1 MTSTRTLITPQN
13 APLGRS
19 LSPAAMLETLWAHRQ
34 VIRQLGARQVQSRHR
49 GSVLGMAWTLLN
61 PLLLLAVYTLIF
73 SVVLRV
79 GGQSAAERVEFAVM
93 MFTGMVL
100 FSVFSDTLSRAPL
113 AISSRPNY
121 VKKVVFPLE
130 ALPASE
136 LYASLV
142 LGAASLVVLL
152 VAIAIVQGGFAVT
165 ALAFP
170 LVLPPLV
177 LLTLGASWL
186 VSALSVFVRDIATS
200 IGVVVTMLF
209 FLTPVFW
216 QVPDWPPELQT
227 YVWLNPLAV
236 LVEAARDCLL
246 RDLWPDP
253 LRMTLVYVA
262 SFAVAMLG
270 FAWFRHSKRGFADV
284 L

>member
-61 PLLLLAVYTLIF
+61 PLLLLGVYTLIF
-73 SVVLRV
+73 VGVLEH
-79 GGQSAAERVEFAVM
+79 GGETTADRIEFAVM

-100 FSVFSDTLSRAPL
+100 FSVFSDTISRAPL

-130 ALPASE
+130 ALVASE
-136 LYASLV
+136 LYASIV
-142 LGAASLVVLL
+142 LGSASLLVLL
-152 VAIAIVQGGFAVT
+152 VAIAVVHGGFAVT
-165 ALAFP
+165 AIAFP

-186 VSALSVFVRDIATS
+186 ISALSVFVRDIATS

-216 QVPDWPPELQT
+216 QVPEDPTGVQLL
-227 YVWLNPLAV
+227 VWLNPMAV

-246 RDLWPDP
+246 RDLWPSP
-253 LRMTLVYVA
+253 LRLSLVYVV
-262 SFAVAMLG
+262 SVAIAIIG